1 MSPIFQSGAFIQQ
14 CFSVHP
20 LCLSLHKFAPPD
32 LVVLTC
38 TSCRMTHRMTVRA
51 MTTRLPV
58 ALASAEVSGSDA
70 RGRDHLAQCASS
82 HPLALGVRVLDIA
95 RDSVGL
101 RCAECRRFY
110 DLDVATFET
119 QQR

>member
-1 MSPIFQSGAFIQQ
+1 MSPTFQSGAFIQQ

-20 LCLSLHKFAPPD
+20 LCLSLQKFASPD
-32 LVVLTC
+32 LIVLTC
-38 TSCRMTHRMTVRA
+38 TACRMTHRVTVRT
-51 MTTRLPV
+51 MTTRVPV
-58 ALASAEVSGSDA
+58 ALASKEVTGSDK

-82 HPLALGVRVLDIA
+82 HPLALGVRQMDIV

-119 QQR
+119 HQR